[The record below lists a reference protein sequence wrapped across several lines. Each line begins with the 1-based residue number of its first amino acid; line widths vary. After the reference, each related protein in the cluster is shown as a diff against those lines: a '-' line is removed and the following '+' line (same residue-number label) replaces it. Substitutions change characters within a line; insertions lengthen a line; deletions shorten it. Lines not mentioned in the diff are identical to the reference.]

1 MTIVEPML
9 FVAPTEKMAE
19 TAAQIVSEMGVSLP
33 IIVVSKVSDA
43 QDMLGRYP
51 DINIYISRGGVAE
64 VLSEL
69 SGKTVIEIKANTS
82 DLFAAIQQLADL
94 GINKI
99 GVVAQRSSLNDDS
112 VQDFKLFGAEIYM
125 RPWHE
130 EKEIKALIEQLA
142 GQGVKGIVGTRTAIE
157 VAKTFRIPGET
168 LDTGPAAM
176 KQAVK
181 DAIKIARAQECER
194 LREQDK
200 ARQIKQYVGEIY
212 AAIEQAV
219 AAVEEMSASSQEL
232 SAASQQ
238 TAEIASITA
247 QEVNNTTE
255 ILQIIKRV
263 SQQTNLLG
271 LNAAIEAARVGEQGR
286 GFSVV
291 ASEVRKLAEESS
303 NSVGNINVMINRFR
317 DSVERVRKNVEKTN
331 EITQEQAKA
340 TQEITRMIEDIQLI
354 GQKLMN
360 MA

>member
-1 MTIVEPML
+1 MEPIL

-19 TAAQIVSEMGVSLP
+19 TAAQIAFEMGVSLP
-33 IIVVSKVSDA
+33 IIVVSKVSGA
-43 QDMLGRYP
+43 KDMVGKYP
-51 DINIYISRGGVAE
+51 DTNIYISRGGLAE

-69 SGKTVIEIKANTS
+69 PGKTVIEIRATSS
-82 DLFAAIQQLADL
+82 DLFGAIQRVSDL
-94 GINKI
+94 GVNKI
-99 GVVAQRSSLNDDS
+99 GVVAQRSSMNDDS
-112 VQDFKLFGAEIYM
+112 VQDFKFFDAEIYM

-130 EKEIKALIEQLA
+130 EKEIKPLLEQLA
-142 GQGVKGIVGTRTAIE
+142 RQDVKGIVGTRTAVE
-157 VAKTFRIPGET
+157 VAKTSGLPGET

-176 KQAVK
+176 KQAIK
-181 DAIKIARAQECER
+181 EALKIAKAQESER

-200 ARQIKQYVGEIY
+200 SRKIKQYVGEIY

-238 TAEIASITA
+238 TADIASIAA
-247 QEVNNTTE
+247 QEVNSTTE

-271 LNAAIEAARVGEQGR
+271 LNASIEAARVGEAGR

-291 ASEVRKLAEESS
+291 ASEVRKLAEESG
-303 NSVGNINVMINRFR
+303 NSVSNINVMINKFR
-317 DSVERVRKNVEKTN
+317 DSVERVRRNVEQTN

-340 TQEITRMIEDIQLI
+340 AQEINRMIEDIQLI
-354 GQKLMN
+354 GQKLIK